1 MVFTFAVTSQSKR
14 IFVLFYNN
22 NSRSG
27 SFEDQGPFYVS
38 LKEVPGTS
46 VHKICPC

>member
-14 IFVLFYNN
+14 IFVFVLKFYNN

-27 SFEDQGPFYVS
+27 SFEDQGQTFYVS
-38 LKEVPGTS
+38 LKEV
-46 VHKICPC
+46 